1 MVDVARDGE
10 TIEVPRSLLEQLLKK
25 VEALEAKL
33 QFSEKEGS

>member
-1 MVDVARDGE
+1 MADVASDGE

-33 QFSEKEGS
+33 QVSEKEGS